1 MKRRRGLTM
10 VEVALASV
18 LTGIVVSAAVGVYGF
33 VVVRMGHAFAR
44 AEAVRQATAVAQDI
58 EATVQSAINC
68 ELVPSGK
75 YVYLKCTMPA
85 TVYDRQGDGNA
96 DAYDLDSVTTY
107 RKASYSAGKRVW
119 YVLGRL
125 GGVLS
130 KDTLAGIDPHK
141 AIRSDD
147 TIPTSGDIDMNWS
160 RYYGS
165 ANNKFHLLSQLE
177 FKVDSAT
184 KTVTY
189 TITASSAAGRNR
201 TVSGSADRET
211 YSYTITRVVCW
222 RNG

>member
-1 MKRRRGLTM
+1 MKRRRGVTL
-10 VEVALASV
+10 VEVALASA
-18 LTGIVVSAAVGVYGF
+18 LTGIVVATSVGVYGF

-130 KDTLAGIDPHK
+130 KTALVGIDPNK
-141 AIRSDD
+141 AVRTDDSVPTASDLD
-147 TIPTSGDIDMNWS
+147 LNWS

-165 ANNKFHLLSQLE
+165 SNNKFHLLTELV
-177 FKVDSAT
+177 FKVDTAA

-189 TITASSAAGRNR
+189 TISASSAAGRNR
-201 TVSGSADRET
+201 TVSDATSNESYA
-211 YSYTITRVVCW
+211 YSVTRVVCW

>member
-1 MKRRRGLTM
+1 MKRRRGVTM

-58 EATVQSAINC
+58 EATVQSATLC

-75 YVYLKCTMPA
+75 YVYLKCTLPK
-85 TVYDRQGDGNA
+85 TVYDRQTDGTA

-107 RKASYSAGKRVW
+107 RKASYSSGNRVW

-125 GGVLS
+125 GGVLPKS
-130 KDTLAGIDPHK
+130 ALVGIDPNK
-141 AIRSDD
+141 AVRTDD
-147 TIPTSGDIDMNWS
+147 SVPSASDIDMNWS

-165 ANNKFHLLSQLE
+165 SNNKFHLLTE
-177 FKVDSAT
+177 IVFKVDAT
-184 KTVTY
+184 KKTVTY
-189 TITASSAAGRNR
+189 TVSASSTAGRNR
-201 TVSGSADRET
+201 TVSDATSSES
-211 YSYTITRVVCW
+211 YSYSVTRVVCW

>member
-1 MKRRRGLTM
+1 MKRRHGFTM

-44 AEAVRQATAVAQDI
+44 AEAVRQATAVAQEI
-58 EATVQSAINC
+58 ETTVQSAKAC
-68 ELVPSGK
+68 ELVSSGK
-75 YVYLKCTMPA
+75 YVYLKCTMPS
-85 TVYDRQGDGNA
+85 TVYDRQGDGTA
-96 DAYDLDSVTTY
+96 DGYDPSSVTTY
-107 RKASYSAGKRVW
+107 RKPSFDSGKRVW

-125 GGVLS
+125 GDVLS

-141 AIRSDD
+141 AIRFDD
-147 TIPTSGDIDMNWS
+147 SMPTSGDIDMSWS
-160 RYYGS
+160 RYYSS

-177 FKVDSAT
+177 FNVDSAT
-184 KTVTY
+184 KTVTF